1 MSDLSSRWA
10 DTVDSFGLKIGAAMG
25 WPPMGGRMT
34 AILMLSDEPM
44 TVNDL
49 RVELHASAGG
59 VSETTRILIEVGVIE
74 RVKVPGSRQH
84 AFQWR
89 RDAWV
94 ACARH
99 QADQLLPFLELAATA
114 TAESGLF
121 SPEQQ
126 ERFQRM
132 LEYYTYMRASMDAL
146 ALEIEAM
153 FAETGTY
160 TRG

>member
-1 MSDLSSRWA
+1 MNELSSRWSA
-10 DTVDSFGLKIGAAMG
+10 TIDSFGLKIGAAMG

-34 AILMLSDEPM
+34 AILMLSEKPL
-44 TVNDL
+44 TVAEL
-49 RVELHASAGG
+49 REELHASAGS

-74 RVKVPGSRQH
+74 RVKVDGSRQH

-94 ACARH
+94 GCARH
-99 QADQLLPFLELAATA
+99 QVDQLLPFLELATTA
-114 TAESGLF
+114 LQEDGRF

-126 ERFQRM
+126 QRFQRM
-132 LEYYTYMRASMDAL
+132 FEYYTHMVASMDAI
-146 ALEIEAM
+146 AREIEAM

-160 TRG
+160 TRA